1 VGKDPEEPLSE
12 LLGLKLSAKGRV
24 AMLMAG
30 PVAVL
35 VLVVAGGFGADDGLP
50 ALFWHQCGFPFDRY
64 SEGKGLVALHLAKL
78 I

>member
-1 VGKDPEEPLSE
+1 MGKEPEELLFE

-35 VLVVAGGFGADDGLP
+35 VLVVAWRIWSG
-50 ALFWHQCGFPFDRY
+50 
-64 SEGKGLVALHLAKL
+64 
-78 I
+78 